1 MRFSRIDLVLI
12 PILMVG
18 FALRIVGLGVGLPDH
33 PDPREPLI
41 AQDILNLIHL
51 ESPPEIYN
59 WPGTA
64 WFYLIALIGL
74 VLETF
79 GLDLTVAQVIR
90 LGRFTNVLLSTAT
103 IWLTYQV
110 GTQFY
115 SRAIGLIGGGLLAVA
130 MLHATNE
137 SRFALVD
144 IPATFC
150 VALLLWFCARTQTVS
165 LPPFIPPLA
174 GGKGRCVWLGVIAG
188 IGFAVKYTTIF
199 AGLSVVGLLFLRS
212 ERFRASDLLLKL
224 ATVIGV
230 AGAVFTIICPYW
242 LIDLFSPEWDLFFDG
257 LVYES
262 SHYQKGHFGLFA
274 TGEINWFNRF
284 TYLWTLLRWGMGTPL
299 ALLAIVGTLLAIVQ
313 RKDGDKILL
322 AFVIPYLLFI
332 GAHKLKFVRHLL
344 LIYPA
349 LILFAAGCIDRVG
362 AALSRFIVDTRINET
377 RQIGAVESRTYQGRK
392 CSFIFRIHHNW
403 AHRNLILK
411 QWATPTLY
419 TVILGGVG
427 VYSLIYTAAFANVAR
442 SIPTTV
448 EAKEWIASNIP
459 PDKAIEH
466 EPEILFDWV
475 LPRLD
480 RAGEGEGTEW
490 VLVSM
495 PNAEVFL
502 NYAAKPTYYSAIDW
516 YPLESVDTAAAVGF
530 YERVFG
536 GSSRYVLAQ
545 RFQRQ
550 PHFLG
555 IPISDQGAPFPMRAL
570 AHPEIRVYRL
580 QE

>member
-1 MRFSRIDLVLI
+1 MTRFSQIDLVLI

-51 ESPPEIYN
+51 KSPPEIYN

-64 WFYLIALIGL
+64 WFYLIALIG
-74 VLETF
+74 VILETF
-79 GLDLTVAQVIR
+79 GLELTVAQVIW

-110 GTQFY
+110 GHQFY
-115 SRAIGLIGGGLLAVA
+115 NRAIGLIGGGLLAVA

-150 VALLLWFCARTQTVS
+150 VTLLLWFCARTQSVS
-165 LPPFIPPLA
+165 FRRA
-174 GGKGRCVWLGVIAG
+174 AWLGVIAG
-188 IGFAVKYTTIF
+188 IGFAVKFTTIF
-199 AGLSVVGLLFLRS
+199 AGLSVAALLFLRT
-212 ERFRASDLLLKL
+212 ERFRQSDYLLKL

-230 AGAVFTIICPYW
+230 AGVAFTIVCPYW
-242 LIDLFSPEWDLFFDG
+242 LVDLFSAEWNLFFDG

-284 TYLWTLLRWGMGTPL
+284 TYLWTLLRWGMGMPL
-299 ALLAIVGTLLAIVQ
+299 ALLAIVGTLLAIIQ
-313 RKDGDKILL
+313 RENRDKILL

-332 GAHKLKFVRHLL
+332 GLHKLKFTRHLL
-344 LIYPA
+344 LIYPV
-349 LILFAAGCIDRVG
+349 LILFAAGGIDRLG
-362 AALSRFIVDTRINET
+362 TALS
-377 RQIGAVESRTYQGRK
+377 K
-392 CSFIFRIHHNW
+392 WNW
-403 AHRNLILK
+403 TVRNLTLK
-411 QWATPTLY
+411 QWATPILY
-419 TVILGGVG
+419 SVILGGVG
-427 VYSLIYTAAFANVAR
+427 VYSLIYTAAFADVTR
-442 SIPTTV
+442 SVPTTV
-448 EAKEWIASNIP
+448 EATEWIESNIP
-459 PDKAIEH
+459 PDKIVER

-475 LPRLD
+475 LPKLD
-480 RAGEGEGTEW
+480 REANGEGAEW

-502 NYAAKPTYYSAIDW
+502 NYAANPSHYSAIDW
-516 YPLESVDTAAAVGF
+516 YPLESVETEAPIEF

-536 GSSRYVLAQ
+536 QSSRYTLAQ
-545 RFQRQ
+545 RFRRQ

-555 IPISDQGAPFPMRAL
+555 ISISDHDAPFPIRAL
-570 AHPEIRVYRL
+570 VHPEIRVYRML
-580 QE
+580 E

>member
-1 MRFSRIDLVLI
+1 MTRFSQIDLVLI

-18 FALRIVGLGVGLPDH
+18 FALRIVGLGVGLPAH

-51 ESPPEIYN
+51 ESLPEIYN

-64 WFYLIALIGL
+64 WFYLIALLGR
-74 VLETF
+74 VLEAF
-79 GLDLTVAQVIR
+79 GLDLTVSQVIW
-90 LGRFTNVLLSTAT
+90 LGRFINALLSTAT

-110 GTQFY
+110 GHQFY
-115 SRAIGLIGGGLLAVA
+115 SRTIGLIGSGLLAVA

-150 VALLLWFCARTQTVS
+150 VTLLLWFCARTQSVS
-165 LPPFIPPLA
+165 F
-174 GGKGRCVWLGVIAG
+174 RRTVWLGVIAG
-188 IGFAVKYTTIF
+188 IGFAVKFTTIF
-199 AGLSVVGLLFLRS
+199 AGLSVAVLLLLRS
-212 ERFRASDLLLKL
+212 ERFRPSDVLLKL

-230 AGAVFTIICPYW
+230 AGAAFTIVCPYW
-242 LIDLFSPEWDLFFDG
+242 LVDLFSSEWNLFFDA
-257 LVYES
+257 LLYES

-284 TYLWTLLRWGMGTPL
+284 TYLWTLLRWGLGTPL
-299 ALLAIVGTLLAIVQ
+299 ALLAIVGTALAIIQ

-332 GAHKLKFVRHLL
+332 GSHKLKFVRHLL

-349 LILFAAGCIDRVG
+349 LILLAAACIDRV
-362 AALSRFIVDTRINET
+362 STTFS
-377 RQIGAVESRTYQGRK
+377 QW
-392 CSFIFRIHHNW
+392 NW
-403 AHRNLILK
+403 ARQNSVLK
-411 QWATPTLY
+411 QWATPILY
-419 TVILGGVG
+419 AVILGGVG
-427 VYSLIYTAAFANVAR
+427 VYSLIYAAAFANVMR
-442 SIPTTV
+442 SVPTTV
-448 EAKEWIASNIP
+448 EAVEWIESNIP
-459 PDKAIEH
+459 PDKAVERA
-466 EPEILFDWV
+466 PEILFDWV

-480 RAGEGEGTEW
+480 RADAGGKTEW
-490 VLVSM
+490 GLVSM

-502 NYAAKPTYYSAIDW
+502 NYAANPTHYSAIDW
-516 YPLESVDTAAAVGF
+516 YPLESVDTAATMEF
-530 YERVFG
+530 YKRIFE
-536 GSSRYVLAQ
+536 GSSRYTLVQ

-550 PHFLG
+550 PRFLG

-570 AHPEIRVYRL
+570 THPEIRVYRVR
-580 QE
+580 E

>member
-1 MRFSRIDLVLI
+1 MTRFFRIDLVLI

-18 FALRIVGLGVGLPDH
+18 FALRLVGLGVGLPDH

-64 WFYLIALIGL
+64 WFYLIALIG
-74 VLETF
+74 VILETF
-79 GLDLTVAQVIR
+79 GLELTVAQVIW

-110 GTQFY
+110 GHQFY
-115 SRAIGLIGGGLLAVA
+115 NRAIGLIGGGLLAVA

-150 VALLLWFCARTQTVS
+150 VTLLLWFCARTQSVS
-165 LPPFIPPLA
+165 FRRA
-174 GGKGRCVWLGVIAG
+174 AWLGVIAG
-188 IGFAVKYTTIF
+188 IGFAVKFTTIF
-199 AGLSVVGLLFLRS
+199 AGLSVAALLFLRA
-212 ERFRASDLLLKL
+212 ERFRPSDYLLKL

-230 AGAVFTIICPYW
+230 AGVAFTIVCPYW
-242 LIDLFSPEWDLFFDG
+242 LVDLFSPEWNLFFDG

-284 TYLWTLLRWGMGTPL
+284 TYLWTLLQWGMGMPL
-299 ALLAIVGTLLAIVQ
+299 ALLAIVGTLLAIIQ
-313 RKDGDKILL
+313 RENRDKILL

-332 GAHKLKFVRHLL
+332 GLHKLKFVRHLL
-344 LIYPA
+344 LIYPV
-349 LILFAAGCIDRVG
+349 LILFAAGGIDRLG
-362 AALSRFIVDTRINET
+362 TALS
-377 RQIGAVESRTYQGRK
+377 K
-392 CSFIFRIHHNW
+392 WNW
-403 AHRNLILK
+403 TGRNLTLK
-411 QWATPTLY
+411 QWATPILY
-419 TVILGGVG
+419 SAILGGVG
-427 VYSLIYTAAFANVAR
+427 VYSLIYTAAFANVTR
-442 SIPTTV
+442 SVPTTV
-448 EAKEWIASNIP
+448 EATEWIESNIP
-459 PDKAIEH
+459 PDKVVER

-475 LPRLD
+475 LPKLD
-480 RAGEGEGTEW
+480 REDNGEDADW

-502 NYAAKPTYYSAIDW
+502 NYAANPSHYSAIDW
-516 YPLESVDTAAAVGF
+516 YPLESVETEAAIEF

-536 GSSRYVLAQ
+536 KSSRYTLTQ
-545 RFQRQ
+545 RFRRQ

-555 IPISDQGAPFPMRAL
+555 IPISDEGAPFPMRAL
-570 AHPEIRVYRL
+570 THPEIRVYRL
-580 QE
+580 QQQH

>member
-1 MRFSRIDLVLI
+1 MIRFSQIDLVLI

-64 WFYLIALIGL
+64 WFYLIALIG
-74 VLETF
+74 VILETF
-79 GLDLTVAQVIR
+79 GLELTVGQVIW

-110 GTQFY
+110 GHQFY
-115 SRAIGLIGGGLLAVA
+115 NRAIGLIGGGLLAVA

-150 VALLLWFCARTQTVS
+150 VTLLLWFCARTQSVS
-165 LPPFIPPLA
+165 FRRA
-174 GGKGRCVWLGVIAG
+174 AWLGVIAG
-188 IGFAVKYTTIF
+188 IGFAVKFTTIF
-199 AGLSVVGLLFLRS
+199 AGLSVAALLFLRA
-212 ERFRASDLLLKL
+212 ERFRPSDYLLKL

-230 AGAVFTIICPYW
+230 AGVAFTIVCPYW
-242 LIDLFSPEWDLFFDG
+242 LVDLFSPEWNLFFDG

-284 TYLWTLLRWGMGTPL
+284 TYLWTLLQWGMGMPL
-299 ALLAIVGTLLAIVQ
+299 ALLAIVGTLLAIIQ
-313 RKDGDKILL
+313 RENRDKILL

-332 GAHKLKFVRHLL
+332 GLHKLKFVRHLL
-344 LIYPA
+344 LIYPV
-349 LILFAAGCIDRVG
+349 LILFAAGGIDRLG
-362 AALSRFIVDTRINET
+362 TALSKWNWT
-377 RQIGAVESRTYQGRK
+377 GR
-392 CSFIFRIHHNW
+392 NW
-403 AHRNLILK
+403 TLK
-411 QWATPTLY
+411 QWATPILY
-419 TVILGGVG
+419 SAILGGVG
-427 VYSLIYTAAFANVAR
+427 VYSLIYTAAFANVTR
-442 SIPTTV
+442 SVPTTV
-448 EAKEWIASNIP
+448 EATEWIESNIP
-459 PDKAIEH
+459 PDKVVER

-475 LPRLD
+475 LPKLD
-480 RAGEGEGTEW
+480 REDNGEGAEW
-490 VLVSM
+490 VVVSM

-502 NYAAKPTYYSAIDW
+502 NYAANPTHYSAIDW
-516 YPLESVDTAAAVGF
+516 YPLESVDTEAAVEF

-536 GSSRYVLAQ
+536 GSSRYTPAQ
-545 RFQRQ
+545 RFRRQ
-550 PHFLG
+550 PRFLG
-555 IPISDQGAPFPMRAL
+555 IPISDEGAPFPMRAL
-570 AHPEIRVYRL
+570 THPEIRVYRL
-580 QE
+580 QQQH

>member
-1 MRFSRIDLVLI
+1 MTRFFQIDLVLI

-18 FALRIVGLGVGLPDH
+18 FALRAVGLGVGLPDH

-41 AQDILNLIHL
+41 AQDLLNLIHL

-64 WFYLIALIGL
+64 WFYLIALIGV
-74 VLETF
+74 VLEAF
-79 GLDLTVAQVIR
+79 GLDLTVSEVIW
-90 LGRFTNVLLSTAT
+90 LGRFINVLLSTAT

-110 GTQFY
+110 GQQFY
-115 SRAIGLIGGGLLAVA
+115 SRTIGLIGSGLLAVA

-150 VALLLWFCARTQTVS
+150 VTVLLWFCVRAQFVS
-165 LPPFIPPLA
+165 LPPSIPPLA
-174 GGKGRCVWLGVIAG
+174 GGRCVWLGVIAG
-188 IGFAVKYTTIF
+188 IGFAVKFTTIF
-199 AGLSVVGLLFLRS
+199 AGLSVAVLLFLRS
-212 ERFRASDLLLKL
+212 DRFRPSDLLLKL

-230 AGAVFTIICPYW
+230 AGATFTIVCPYW
-242 LIDLFSPEWDLFFDG
+242 LIDLFSSEWDLFFDA
-257 LVYES
+257 LLYES

-284 TYLWTLLRWGMGTPL
+284 TYLWTLLRWGLGTPL
-299 ALLAIVGTLLAIVQ
+299 ALLAIVGTVLAIIQ

-332 GAHKLKFVRHLL
+332 GSHKLKFVRHLL
-344 LIYPA
+344 LIYPV
-349 LILFAAGCIDRVG
+349 LILFAAGCIDRVST
-362 AALSRFIVDTRINET
+362 AISQWDWA
-377 RQIGAVESRTYQGRK
+377 RQNSV
-392 CSFIFRIHHNW
+392 
-403 AHRNLILK
+403 LK
-411 QWATPTLY
+411 QWATPMLY
-419 TVILGGVG
+419 AVILGGVG
-427 VYSLIYTAAFANVAR
+427 VYSLIYTAAFASVMR
-442 SIPTTV
+442 SVPTTAETV
-448 EAKEWIASNIP
+448 EWIESNIP
-459 PDKAIEH
+459 PDKVVER

-480 RAGEGEGTEW
+480 RAETGEEAEW

-502 NYAAKPTYYSAIDW
+502 NYAAKPMHYSAIDW
-516 YPLESVDTAAAVGF
+516 YPLESVDTEAAMEF
-530 YERVFG
+530 YERIFG
-536 GSSRYVLAQ
+536 GSSRYTLAQ

-550 PHFLG
+550 PRFLG

-570 AHPEIRVYRL
+570 TYPEIRVYRL

>member
-1 MRFSRIDLVLI
+1 MTRFFRIDLVLI

-64 WFYLIALIGL
+64 WFYLIALIG
-74 VLETF
+74 VILETF
-79 GLDLTVAQVIR
+79 GLELTVAQVIW

-110 GTQFY
+110 GHQFY
-115 SRAIGLIGGGLLAVA
+115 NRAIGLIGGGLLAVA

-150 VALLLWFCARTQTVS
+150 VTLLLWFCARTQSVS
-165 LPPFIPPLA
+165 FRRA
-174 GGKGRCVWLGVIAG
+174 AWLGVIAG
-188 IGFAVKYTTIF
+188 IGFAVKFTTIF
-199 AGLSVVGLLFLRS
+199 AGLSVAALLFLRA
-212 ERFRASDLLLKL
+212 ERFRPSDYLLKL

-230 AGAVFTIICPYW
+230 AGVAFTIVCPYW
-242 LIDLFSPEWDLFFDG
+242 LVDLFSPEWNLFFDG

-284 TYLWTLLRWGMGTPL
+284 TYLWTLLQWGMGMPL
-299 ALLAIVGTLLAIVQ
+299 ALLAIVGTLLAIIQ
-313 RKDGDKILL
+313 RENRDKILL

-332 GAHKLKFVRHLL
+332 GLHKLKFVRHLL
-344 LIYPA
+344 LIYPV
-349 LILFAAGCIDRVG
+349 LILFAAGGIDRLG
-362 AALSRFIVDTRINET
+362 TALS
-377 RQIGAVESRTYQGRK
+377 K
-392 CSFIFRIHHNW
+392 WNW
-403 AHRNLILK
+403 TGRNLTLK
-411 QWATPTLY
+411 QWATPILY
-419 TVILGGVG
+419 SAILGGVG
-427 VYSLIYTAAFANVAR
+427 VYSLIYTAAFANVTR
-442 SIPTTV
+442 SVPTTV
-448 EAKEWIASNIP
+448 EATEWIESNIP
-459 PDKAIEH
+459 PDKVVER

-475 LPRLD
+475 LPKLD
-480 RAGEGEGTEW
+480 REDNGEGAEW
-490 VLVSM
+490 GLVSM

-502 NYAAKPTYYSAIDW
+502 NYAANPTHYSAIDW
-516 YPLESVDTAAAVGF
+516 YPLESVDTEAAVEF

-536 GSSRYVLAQ
+536 GSSRYTPAQ
-545 RFQRQ
+545 RFRRQ
-550 PHFLG
+550 PRFLG
-555 IPISDQGAPFPMRAL
+555 IPISDEGAPFPMRAL
-570 AHPEIRVYRL
+570 THPEIRVYRL
-580 QE
+580 QQQH

>member
-12 PILMVG
+12 PILIVG

-74 VLETF
+74 ILEAF
-79 GLDLTVAQVIR
+79 GLELTVAQVIW
-90 LGRFTNVLLSTAT
+90 LGRFINVLLSTAT
-103 IWLTYQV
+103 LWLMYRV
-110 GTQFY
+110 GTLFY
-115 SRAIGLIGGGLLAVA
+115 NRPIGLIGGGLLAVA

-150 VALLLWFCARTQTVS
+150 VTLLLWLCAKTQSVS
-165 LPPFIPPLA
+165 S
-174 GGKGRCVWLGVIAG
+174 RRVVWLGVITG

-199 AGLSVVGLLFLRS
+199 AGLSVAALLFFRT
-212 ERFRASDLLLKL
+212 ERFQTSDFLLKL
-224 ATVIGV
+224 ATVAGV
-230 AGAVFTIICPYW
+230 AGAAFTIVCPYW
-242 LIDLFSPEWDLFFDG
+242 LIDLFSSEWNLFFDA
-257 LVYES
+257 LLYES

-274 TGEINWFNRF
+274 TSEINWFNRF

-299 ALLAIVGTLLAIVQ
+299 ALLAIVGTVLAIIQ

-332 GAHKLKFVRHLL
+332 GSHKLKFVRHLL
-344 LIYPA
+344 LIYPV
-349 LILFAAGCIDRVG
+349 LILFAAGCIDRVITT
-362 AALSRFIVDTRINET
+362 LSQWNWTR
-377 RQIGAVESRTYQGRK
+377 
-392 CSFIFRIHHNW
+392 
-403 AHRNLILK
+403 RNLVLK
-411 QWATPTLY
+411 RWATPTLY
-419 TVILGGVG
+419 AAMLGGVG
-427 VYSLIYTAAFANVAR
+427 MYSLVYAAAFASVMR
-442 SIPTTV
+442 SPPTTV
-448 EAKEWIASNIP
+448 EATEWIALNIP
-459 PDKAIEH
+459 PDQAVER
-466 EPEILFDWV
+466 EPEVLFDWV

-480 RAGEGEGTEW
+480 KAEGGEGTEW

-502 NYAAKPTYYSAIDW
+502 NYAAKPVHYSVIDW
-516 YPLESVDTAAAVGF
+516 YPLESVDTEAAVEF
-530 YERVFG
+530 YERIFG
-536 GSSRYVLAQ
+536 KSSEYTLIR

-550 PHFLG
+550 PRFLG
-555 IPISDQGAPFPMRAL
+555 IPISDHGAPFPMRAL
-570 AHPEIRVYRL
+570 THPEIRVYRL
-580 QE
+580 DSGSNSD

>member
-1 MRFSRIDLVLI
+1 MKRFLRIDLVLI

-18 FALRIVGLGVGLPDH
+18 FAIRIVGLGVGLPDH
-33 PDPREPLI
+33 SDPREPLI

-64 WFYLIALIGL
+64 WFYLIVLIGV
-74 VLETF
+74 VLEAF
-79 GLDLTVAQVIR
+79 GLELTVAQVIW

-110 GTQFY
+110 GHRFY
-115 SRAIGLIGGGLLAVA
+115 NRAIGLIGGGLLAVA

-150 VALLLWFCARTQTVS
+150 VTLLLWFCAKAQSVS
-165 LPPFIPPLA
+165 F
-174 GGKGRCVWLGVIAG
+174 RRVVWLGIIAG
-188 IGFAVKYTTIF
+188 IGFAVKFTTIF
-199 AGLSVVGLLFLRS
+199 AGLSVAALLFLRS
-212 ERFRASDLLLKL
+212 ERFQASALFLKL
-224 ATVIGV
+224 ATVVGV
-230 AGAVFTIICPYW
+230 AGATFTIICPYW
-242 LIDLFSPEWDLFFDG
+242 LIDFFSPNWNLFFDA
-257 LVYES
+257 LFYES

-299 ALLAIVGTLLAIVQ
+299 ALLAIVGTLLAIIQ
-313 RKDGDKILL
+313 REDRDKILL

-332 GAHKLKFVRHLL
+332 GLHKLKFVRHLL
-344 LIYPA
+344 LIYPV
-349 LILFAAGCIDRVG
+349 LILFAAGCIDRVST
-362 AALSRFIVDTRINET
+362 ALA
-377 RQIGAVESRTYQGRK
+377 QW
-392 CSFIFRIHHNW
+392 NW
-403 AHRNLILK
+403 ARQNLILK
-411 QWATPTLY
+411 QWVTPILSV
-419 TVILGGVG
+419 VILGGVG
-427 VYSLIYTAAFANVAR
+427 MYSLIYTAAFASVMR
-442 SIPTTV
+442 SLPTTV
-448 EAKEWIASNIP
+448 EATEWIESNIP
-459 PDKAIEH
+459 PDKAIER
-466 EPEILFDWV
+466 EPEVLFDWL

-480 RAGEGEGTEW
+480 RENNGDGAEW

-502 NYAAKPTYYSAIDW
+502 NYAAKLTHYFAIDW
-516 YPLESVDTAAAVGF
+516 YPLESVDTEAAVAF

-536 GSSRYVLAQ
+536 QSSRYTLVQ

-550 PHFLG
+550 PYFLG
-555 IPISDQGAPFPMRAL
+555 ISISDEGAPFPMRAL
-570 AHPEIRVYRL
+570 THPEIRVYRL

>member
-1 MRFSRIDLVLI
+1 MTRFSQIDLVLI
-12 PILMVG
+12 PILMIG

-64 WFYLIALIGL
+64 WFYLIALIG
-74 VLETF
+74 VILETF
-79 GLDLTVAQVIR
+79 GLELTVAQVIW

-110 GTQFY
+110 GHQFY
-115 SRAIGLIGGGLLAVA
+115 NRAIGLIGGGLLAVA

-144 IPATFC
+144 IPATFW
-150 VALLLWFCARTQTVS
+150 VTLLLWFCARTQSVS
-165 LPPFIPPLA
+165 FRRA
-174 GGKGRCVWLGVIAG
+174 AWLGIIAG
-188 IGFAVKYTTIF
+188 IGFAVKFTTIF
-199 AGLSVVGLLFLRS
+199 AGLSVAALLFLRV
-212 ERFRASDLLLKL
+212 ERFRPSDYLLKL

-230 AGAVFTIICPYW
+230 AGVAFTIVCPYW
-242 LIDLFSPEWDLFFDG
+242 LVDLFSPEWNLFFDG

-284 TYLWTLLRWGMGTPL
+284 TYLWTLLQWGMGMPL
-299 ALLAIVGTLLAIVQ
+299 ALLAIVGTLLAIIQ
-313 RKDGDKILL
+313 RENRDKILL

-332 GAHKLKFVRHLL
+332 GLHKLKFVRHLL
-344 LIYPA
+344 LIYPV
-349 LILFAAGCIDRVG
+349 LILFAAGGIDRLG
-362 AALSRFIVDTRINET
+362 TALS
-377 RQIGAVESRTYQGRK
+377 K
-392 CSFIFRIHHNW
+392 WNW
-403 AHRNLILK
+403 TGRNLTLK
-411 QWATPTLY
+411 QWATPILY
-419 TVILGGVG
+419 SAILGGVG
-427 VYSLIYTAAFANVAR
+427 VYSLIYTAAFANVTR
-442 SIPTTV
+442 SVPTTV
-448 EAKEWIASNIP
+448 EATEWIESNIP
-459 PDKAIEH
+459 PDKVVER

-475 LPRLD
+475 LPKLD
-480 RAGEGEGTEW
+480 REDNGEDADW

-502 NYAAKPTYYSAIDW
+502 NYAANPSHYSAIDW
-516 YPLESVDTAAAVGF
+516 YPLESVETEAAIEF

-536 GSSRYVLAQ
+536 KSSRYTLTQ
-545 RFQRQ
+545 RFRRQ

-555 IPISDQGAPFPMRAL
+555 IPISDEGAPFPMRAL
-570 AHPEIRVYRL
+570 THPEIRVYRL
-580 QE
+580 QQQH